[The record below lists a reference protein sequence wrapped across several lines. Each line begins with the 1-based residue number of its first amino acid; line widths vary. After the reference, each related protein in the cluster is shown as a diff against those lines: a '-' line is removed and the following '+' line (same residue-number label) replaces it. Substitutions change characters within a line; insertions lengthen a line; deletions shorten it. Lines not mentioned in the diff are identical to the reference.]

1 MRALLR
7 YLLGQREGF
16 FESCGSASS
25 SSLPPFPFQGFLEKY
40 PFKLDRSLSLF
51 LPFCIVS
58 APLPPRI
65 SRRTRCVSFSIILVV
80 SPPFAYL
87 SSPFSLPPASLY
99 ARSTTVNYVFAGER
113 TRHGNRVHG
122 GAAQEL
128 EVVAS
133 RCARASALIAP
144 SHQPPPTWN
153 ATTYPTNALSFSS
166 PSHFYPRRA
175 LAIHSRCSLLTTPCF
190 SPLFT
195 EEDVIG

>member
-1 MRALLR
+1 MCALLR

-58 APLPPRI
+58 APLPSRI

-87 SSPFSLPPASLY
+87 SSPFSLPPACALHHRKLRFCGGTNATVTAFMAARLKSWKWLHRDAHVHLRSLP
-99 ARSTTVNYVFAGER
+99 
-113 TRHGNRVHG
+113 
-122 GAAQEL
+122 
-128 EVVAS
+128 
-133 RCARASALIAP
+133 RATSH
-144 SHQPPPTWN
+144 HQPGMRQLTRPT
-153 ATTYPTNALSFSS
+153 PSLS
-166 PSHFYPRRA
+166 PRLPIFTRDE
-175 LAIHSRCSLLTTPCF
+175 HSRFTRAARYLLLLASLLCLRKRT
-190 SPLFT
+190 
-195 EEDVIG
+195 

>member
-1 MRALLR
+1 MCALLR

-65 SRRTRCVSFSIILVV
+65 SRRTRCVSFSIILFV

-128 EVVAS
+128 HRDAHVHLRS
-133 RCARASALIAP
+133 LPRATSHHQPGMRQLTRPTPSLSPRLPIFTRDSLALLVTYYSLLLSFVYGRGRDWLIALER
-144 SHQPPPTWN
+144 N
-153 ATTYPTNALSFSS
+153 
-166 PSHFYPRRA
+166 
-175 LAIHSRCSLLTTPCF
+175 
-190 SPLFT
+190 
-195 EEDVIG
+195 